1 MKSIKKV
8 INRIIDILI
17 VLAGVF
23 GLLLIISY
31 QLICDGINNISK
43 KVFGRK
49 DDLIKNDWLN
59 LNEEDYLDDYYE

>member
-1 MKSIKKV
+1 MKSIKKI
-8 INRIIDILI
+8 INRVIDILI
-17 VLAGVF
+17 VLAGVL

-43 KVFGRK
+43 KVFGK
-49 DDLIKNDWLN
+49 DNLIKNDWLN